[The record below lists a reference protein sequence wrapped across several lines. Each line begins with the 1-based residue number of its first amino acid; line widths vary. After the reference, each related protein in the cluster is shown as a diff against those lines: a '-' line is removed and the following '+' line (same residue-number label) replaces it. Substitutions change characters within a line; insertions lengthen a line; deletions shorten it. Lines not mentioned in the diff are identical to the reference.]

1 MGKSADINLDS
12 FLDIMTCLVGVLV
25 LILILT
31 SLDAGQIKV
40 LIMTP
45 LERETVKQQVYI
57 ECRSNELFYID
68 LPGLRQ
74 KVREA
79 LDTEAPKYIEK
90 ASDRMVGLMHA
101 YQKLD
106 VQDDNY
112 KVILT
117 YSMLDQMGVQLKS
130 GVSGYTIKGFG
141 SEKPT
146 DWFGKILTAMDAD
159 KQILSFKVRDDSYQM
174 FKLARALAWHAKVDV
189 MYELLDV
196 KDPMRFPLGGMMST
210 EPKPAQSAEEKTE
223 PVEPV
228 TESEPPSTAT
238 Q

>member
-45 LERETVKQQVYI
+45 MDRETTKQQVYI

-74 KVREA
+74 KVRTA
-79 LDTEAPKYIEK
+79 LDTEAPKYIEQY
-90 ASDRMVGLMHA
+90 SDRMVGLMNA

-117 YSMLDQMGVQLKS
+117 YSMLDQMGLQLKS
-130 GVSGYTIKGFG
+130 GVSGYTIQAFG

-146 DWFGKILTAMDAD
+146 DWYGKILTSIDAE
-159 KQILSFKVRDDSYQM
+159 KQLLSFKVRDDSYRM

-196 KDPMRFPLGGMMST
+196 NDPLRFPLGGMMST
-210 EPKPAQSAEEKTE
+210 EPRKPETTEEETE
-223 PVEPV
+223 PVAEPKP
-228 TESEPPSTAT
+228 EAEAPA